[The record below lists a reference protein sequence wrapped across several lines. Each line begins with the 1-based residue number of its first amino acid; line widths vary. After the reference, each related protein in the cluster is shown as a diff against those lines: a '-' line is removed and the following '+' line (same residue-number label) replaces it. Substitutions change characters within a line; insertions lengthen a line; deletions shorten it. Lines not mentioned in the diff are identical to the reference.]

1 MAVELGVLGL
11 QGDYSAHG
19 AMLERL
25 GAAWR
30 VIKKPSQLDGI
41 DGLVMPGGESTTL
54 IKLMDSSGLWEAI
67 ASYADSGRSI
77 FGTCAGMI
85 LVAKDVSNPAQRSLG
100 LIDIG
105 VERNGYGRQID
116 SAEAGGVFRSAEG
129 DCSMDMVFIR
139 APRITRLGD
148 GVEALAECRGDVVMA
163 RQDKVVVASFH
174 PELTDDLTS
183 HRYFLDMVV

>member
-11 QGDYSAHG
+11 QGDYAAHG
-19 AMLERL
+19 AMLDRL
-25 GAAWR
+25 GATWH
-30 VIKKPSQLDGI
+30 VVKKPSQLDGI

-54 IKLMDSSGLWEAI
+54 IKLMDSSGLWKAI
-67 ASYADSGRSI
+67 ADYAALGKPI

-85 LVAKDVSNPAQRSLG
+85 LVAKDVINPAQRSLG

-116 SAEAGGVFRSAEG
+116 SAEVGGIFRDAEG
-129 DCSMDMVFIR
+129 DRPMDMVFIR

-163 RQDKVVVASFH
+163 RQDRVVVASFH
-174 PELTDDLTS
+174 PELTDDLTA
-183 HRYFLDMVV
+183 HRYFVEMVA